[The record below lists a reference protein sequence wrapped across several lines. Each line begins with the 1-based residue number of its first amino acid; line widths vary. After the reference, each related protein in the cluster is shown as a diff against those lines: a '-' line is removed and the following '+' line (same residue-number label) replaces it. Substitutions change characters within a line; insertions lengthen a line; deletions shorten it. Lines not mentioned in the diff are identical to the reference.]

1 MVEYM
6 TCRLQSLQNSRR
18 EKRDAN
24 AFLYVYS
31 GLTCFI
37 LKEPG
42 ATGENERKPEDQ
54 LPKHAIYL
62 FTV

>member
-6 TCRLQSLQNSRR
+6 ICRLQSLQNSRR
-18 EKRDAN
+18 EKRDTN

-31 GLTCFI
+31 GLTRFT

-42 ATGENERKPEDQ
+42 ATGENERKPEDR